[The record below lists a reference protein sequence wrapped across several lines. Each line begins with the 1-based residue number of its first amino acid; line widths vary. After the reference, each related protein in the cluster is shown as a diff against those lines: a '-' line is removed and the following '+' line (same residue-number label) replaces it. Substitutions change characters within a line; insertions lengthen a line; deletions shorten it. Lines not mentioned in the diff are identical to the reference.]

1 MILFKFSDYVED
13 IFQTFLQ
20 MTDEEQKGA
29 RKKLQELTPAPMDT
43 MLRKQP
49 REEALQKREK
59 RLKMTTKEVPPTT
72 SGTCTLQQNY
82 SNDAYASFK

>member
-1 MILFKFSDYVED
+1 
-13 IFQTFLQ
+13 

-49 REEALQKREK
+49 REEALQKKEK
-59 RLKMTTKEVPPTT
+59 RLKMTTK
-72 SGTCTLQQNY
+72 
-82 SNDAYASFK
+82 